1 MIYLHKILPVLVSP
15 VFLLIVLIA
24 FSIWLKQRRYAVLAI
39 VALWVMS
46 MPIVSDLANANLER
60 GMIRLDALDID
71 QADAIIVLSGMLTT
85 VPARQNG
92 ELTLITEW
100 GDPDRFFGGVELFK
114 AGKAPRLIFTRGQVP
129 WMKNSIPEGE
139 YLKST
144 AIELGIAKS
153 AILLTDIVTN
163 TQEEAVASKALF
175 DNAALKL
182 NLKIVASPKI
192 ILVTSAFHMPRA
204 QVMFEQQ
211 GFNVMPFP
219 VDFKISIADVTFIS
233 YLPNAFAL
241 AETSRWAREM
251 LGRFYYQIKPY
262 LS

>member
-1 MIYLHKILPVLVSP
+1 MVALTAHLDLKCDHDLSP
-15 VFLLIVLIA
+15 QNSTRSCLSSFFLLIVLIA

-144 AIELGIAKS
+144 VIELGIAKS
-153 AILLTDIVTN
+153 AILITDIVTN

-204 QVMFEQQ
+204 QVMFD
-211 GFNVMPFP
+211 P
-219 VDFKISIADVTFIS
+219 VEKPSYFKNHTAGSHFDMLKAQEAAAENGVIA
-233 YLPNAFAL
+233 
-241 AETSRWAREM
+241 
-251 LGRFYYQIKPY
+251 
-262 LS
+262 